1 MNQTNGD
8 RPGPPFAVIG
18 TGLVIVPRAGV
29 IEMLEK
35 NILLHGKQNLALV
48 PIFRKVQEDFRVWSK
63 DAEPG
68 WTFRAHEVGLVII
81 RMSVAGMF
89 ISLSDA
95 ARKQADAAQADPPPS
110 DRPLI
115 FHE

>member
-1 MNQTNGD
+1 
-8 RPGPPFAVIG
+8 
-18 TGLVIVPRAGV
+18 
-29 IEMLEK
+29 
-35 NILLHGKQNLALV
+35 
-48 PIFRKVQEDFRVWSK
+48 
-63 DAEPG
+63 
-68 WTFRAHEVGLVII
+68 
-81 RMSVAGMF
+81 MSVAGMF